1 MKLMPRELQIVPD
14 DPSHKMLSLQ
24 HIGEDL
30 EANGSSY
37 KVPVADTS
45 TKHVKAT
52 CGALKTGQVLRNPW
66 ERL

>member
-1 MKLMPRELQIVPD
+1 MKLTPRELQIFPN
-14 DPSHKMLSLQ
+14 DPPHKMLSLQ
-24 HIGEDL
+24 PIGGDL
-30 EANGSSY
+30 EANGNSY

-52 CGALKTGQVLRNPW
+52 CGALKTSQVLRNSW